1 MKKRFKDDRIARNQE
16 AGAEVANSALLM
28 QATVLNGTAK
38 EGHEEFILPALKAET
53 LANARRRIRL
63 YAGKSA

>member
-1 MKKRFKDDRIARNQE
+1 MKSFKDDRIARNQE

-28 QATVLNGTAK
+28 QAAVDAGTAK
-38 EGHEEFILPALKAET
+38 EGHEEYLLPALKAEVVG
-53 LANARRRIRL
+53 NARRRIRL